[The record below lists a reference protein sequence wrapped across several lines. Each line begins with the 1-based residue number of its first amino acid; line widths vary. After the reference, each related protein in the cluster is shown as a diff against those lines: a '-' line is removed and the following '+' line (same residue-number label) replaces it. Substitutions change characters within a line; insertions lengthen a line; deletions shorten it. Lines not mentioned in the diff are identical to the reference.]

1 MSPKDI
7 DSLQGH
13 RSSPDASFLSSYPDI
28 LTIGEAAEILR
39 TSPEAMETLIQSRTI
54 PCLYLDDHI
63 LIPKESFRR
72 FLENSLQV
80 YYTDPVKPEDSSHTQ
95 PESMYLENQTAKSDY
110 TPSWK
115 GASQMAAKSKI
126 NQPVI
131 INGEKRWIT
140 ANSMQEFTDKVLKL
154 AGTAQAPGKH
164 LFSDYAWNWFETYSA
179 PNIETVT
186 ATTYRRQLRLY
197 LVPAFDGLAVEDIT
211 TDDIQRLF
219 NSMNGAKATKD
230 KARMVLNQ
238 ILDAAVEDKL
248 ISQNPAK
255 SRRIKITGKAS
266 KATPPYTVEQMRY
279 LVQHIGDLQNPLDRA
294 YLALQALHPLRL
306 EEVLGLQPEDID
318 TEHMTIHIRRAVTH
332 PTRNQPE
339 IKDTKTDS
347 SHRIIGLSA
356 LAFPHLQELHPGGK
370 FLFGGEKP
378 LSYTQVRRMCQRIQR
393 ETGFTESITPIRFRT
408 TVLTDLYDQT
418 KDIKLAQAA
427 AGHTT
432 SAMTLKYYVKGR
444 ETSSQATAAV
454 DKLYSA

>member
-1 MSPKDI
+1 MSPDDI
-7 DSLQGH
+7 SGLQGH
-13 RSSPDASFLSSYPDI
+13 TCASAASFLNDYPDM
-28 LTIGEAAEILR
+28 LTLGEAAEILR
-39 TSPEAMETLIQSRTI
+39 TSPEATENLIHNQGI
-54 PCLYLDDHI
+54 PFLDLGEHL
-63 LIPKESFRR
+63 LIPKASFHE
-72 FLENSLQV
+72 FLENSFTV
-80 YYTDPVKPEDSSHTQ
+80 YYTGPRKL
-95 PESMYLENQTAKSDY
+95 ESMYLENRITRSDC
-110 TPSWK
+110 TPSQK
-115 GASQMAAKSKI
+115 GDSQMATKHKI
-126 NQPVI
+126 NQPVY

-140 ANSMQEFTDKVLKL
+140 ANSMQEFADKVLKL
-154 AGTAQAPGKH
+154 AGPEVSTAQAPEKH

-211 TDDIQRLF
+211 SDHVQRLF
-219 NSMNGAKATKD
+219 NGMKGAKATKE

-248 ISQNPAK
+248 ITQNPAK
-255 SRRIKITGKAS
+255 SRRVKITGKAS

-279 LVQHIGDLQNPLDRA
+279 LVQHIEDLKKPLDRA
-294 YLALQALHPLRL
+294 YLVLQALHPLRL

-318 TEHMTIHIRRAVTH
+318 TERMTIHICRAVTH
-332 PTRNQPE
+332 PTRNLPE
-339 IKDTKTDS
+339 IKDTKTNS
-347 SHRIIGLSA
+347 SHRTIALSA
-356 LAFPHLQELHPGGK
+356 LALPYLREFHAEGK
-370 FLFGGEKP
+370 FLFGGDRP

-444 ETSSQATAAV
+444 ETSSHAAAAV